1 MNEGELNTMTKGVI
15 SKALGAVALSG
26 ALLLSCAGP
35 AMAYDAEKTAEIGMV
50 RGDLST
56 WTQRG
61 ESFEENREISVNG
74 SSPLSRMGCS
84 YYATFFMLCKMGLKS
99 QLTHTAW
106 EFAMECSHAG
116 LAREGT
122 GYFDP
127 RSIDELTN
135 GRAVFVEEGNYDNYY
150 DGQAA
155 VSQCSSTSDVI
166 KLLRNYT
173 QKKGYFCVVCCLG
186 TVTNYQGA
194 EYNSAGHY
202 IFVDQVLDND
212 LVIGDPAFPG
222 TRWSENWGAHGAS
235 IVKIYCYK
243 LLDDNGDQI
252 YPNEL
257 QSMYIVR
264 SFEDD

>member
-1 MNEGELNTMTKGVI
+1 MIRGQM
-15 SKALGAVALSG
+15 SKVLGAVALSG
-26 ALLLSCAGP
+26 ALMLGSTGTVC
-35 AMAYDAEKTAEIGMV
+35 AYDAEKTAQVGMV
-50 RGDLST
+50 RGDLGT

-61 ESFEENREISVNG
+61 ESFEENRQLSVNG

-84 YYATFFMLCKMGLKS
+84 YYATFFMLCKMGLKN
-99 QLTHTAW
+99 QLTDTAW
-106 EFAMECSHAG
+106 EFAMECASRG

-127 RSIDELTN
+127 RSIGELTD
-135 GRAVFVEEGNYDNYY
+135 GRVEFVEEGNYENYY

-155 VSQCSSTSDVI
+155 VSQCANNDEVI
-166 KLLRNYT
+166 ELIRSLI

-186 TVTNYQGA
+186 MVTNYQGA

-202 IFVDQVLDND
+202 IFVDHVTADGD

-222 TRWSENWGAHGAS
+222 TKWSENWGAHGAQ
-235 IVKIYCYK
+235 IVKIYCYRLRDEK
-243 LLDDNGDQI
+243 GRQI
-252 YPNEL
+252 DPSRL

-264 SFEDD
+264 TLEDD

>member
-1 MNEGELNTMTKGVI
+1 MIRGRV
-15 SKALGAVALSG
+15 SKVLGAAALSG
-26 ALLLSCAGP
+26 ALLLTPAGN
-35 AMAYDAEKTAEIGMV
+35 ACAYDAAKTAQVGMV
-50 RGDLST
+50 RGDLAT

-61 ESFEENREISVNG
+61 ESFEENRELSING

-99 QLTHTAW
+99 QLTDTAW
-106 EFAMECSHAG
+106 EFALECSQKG
-116 LAREGT
+116 LAKEGT

-127 RSIDELTN
+127 RSISQLTG
-135 GRAVFVEEGNYDNYY
+135 GRAEYVEEGNYDNYY

-155 VSQCSSTSDVI
+155 VYNCASTKDVI
-166 KLLRNYT
+166 DLLRNYT

-186 TVTNYQGA
+186 MVTNYQGL

-202 IFVDQVLDND
+202 LFVDHVLDND
-212 LVIGDPAFPG
+212 LVIGDLAFPG
-222 TRWSENWGAHGAS
+222 TKWSDNWGAHGAQ
-235 IVKIYCYK
+235 IVKIYCYR
-243 LLDDNGDQI
+243 LLDEKGKQI
-252 YPNEL
+252 YPDQM

>member
-1 MNEGELNTMTKGVI
+1 MNKGRI
-15 SKALGAVALSG
+15 SKYLGVVALSG
-26 ALLLSCAGP
+26 ALMLTGTGTVC
-35 AMAYDAEKTAEIGMV
+35 AYDAGKTAESGMV

-61 ESFEENREISVNG
+61 ESFEENRELSVNG

-99 QLTHTAW
+99 QLTDTAW
-106 EFAMECSHAG
+106 EFALECAQKG

-127 RSIDELTN
+127 RSINTLTD
-135 GRAVFVEEGNYDNYY
+135 GRVEFVEEGNYENYY

-155 VSQCSSTSDVI
+155 IYECTSTQDVI
-166 KLLRNYT
+166 NLLRDYT
-173 QKKGYFCVVCCLG
+173 KKKGYFCVVCCLG
-186 TVTNYQGA
+186 MVTNYQGL

-202 IFVDQVLDND
+202 IFVDQVLDDD

-222 TRWSENWGAHGAS
+222 TKWSDNWGAHGAQ
-235 IVKIYCYK
+235 IVKIYCYR
-243 LLDDNGDQI
+243 LRDEAGRQI
-252 YPNEL
+252 DPSRL

-264 SFEDD
+264 SFEDY